1 MQIGDIVV
9 GDPSGHPVVLEE
21 VIEVPT
27 VVAIARYFG

>member
-9 GDPSGHPVVLEE
+9 GDPSGGSVALEE